1 MKKIIAFLMA
11 AVMMLSAFSSYA
23 CIAASAAST
32 YEVVSIADIFTA
44 GKEKQD
50 AQKIIVPDKEE
61 EEEPLEET
69 SDLNFMEDVRN
80 FFRRII
86 EIIKAFFNFVRNTE
100 NPEPETF

>member
-61 EEEPLEET
+61 EEPLEET

-86 EIIKAFFNFVRNTE
+86 EIIKAFFSFFRNTE